1 VVFSG
6 DGDLFSIGGNHFIH
20 AARRNIDILVICV
33 NNFNY
38 AMTGGQVAPTTPCLA
53 NASTMPHGNFEHPF
67 NLPFL
72 AASCGS
78 SYVARWTALD
88 VRRLTNSL
96 AKAMQRKGFRFVEV
110 ISPCPTLYGRRNRLG
125 DGLAQYKF
133 YRGSTVIDDNA
144 DLAEIDLDFKG
155 RIVAGDFVDRT
166 KPTFIEQMN
175 ARFRQVFGDAYK
187 DWGGIK

>member
-1 VVFSG
+1 
-6 DGDLFSIGGNHFIH
+6 
-20 AARRNIDILVICV
+20 
-33 NNFNY
+33 
-38 AMTGGQVAPTTPCLA
+38 
-53 NASTMPHGNFEHPF
+53 
-67 NLPFL
+67 
-72 AASCGS
+72 
-78 SYVARWTALD
+78 
-88 VRRLTNSL
+88 
-96 AKAMQRKGFRFVEV
+96 MQRKGFRFVEV